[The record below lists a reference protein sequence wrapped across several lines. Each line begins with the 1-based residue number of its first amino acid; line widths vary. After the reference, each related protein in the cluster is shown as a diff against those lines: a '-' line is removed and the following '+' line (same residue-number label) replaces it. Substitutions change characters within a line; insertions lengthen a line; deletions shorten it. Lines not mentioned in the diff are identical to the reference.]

1 MPPCKIKKI
10 QLWALNISAYNCNI
24 EYIPGTKNVVA
35 DFLSRLP
42 TKQVQLKE
50 EEVMD
55 INDNNYEINVIDSSA
70 LKPRS
75 HIDKNMVVDDIPDK
89 TDFQFQDFN
98 MNIEQEKDLT
108 LQELKNQILRGKAP
122 EAINN
127 KHILIENALY
137 YISDV
142 NGDPMVRLYIP
153 SHIKPAVAEQYHD
166 KNGHMGIDK
175 TFEAIRN
182 KYYWPNMFKEMYAYV
197 TTCVACQTRNL
208 TKVRAS
214 MQETPVPPYPF
225 CHIGVDV
232 SGPYPTTL
240 SGNKYIIG
248 FIDLYSGWPEAFSVP
263 AKTTDNVAHL
273 LIEEIIPRH
282 SGIQILTSD
291 NGGENYSKVMQ
302 EVCEELNIKHI
313 KTSFYHPQGNAK
325 LERFH
330 RTLHDI
336 LSKLTKSWICF

>member
-1 MPPCKIKKI
+1 MI
-10 QLWALNISAYNCNI
+10 
-24 EYIPGTKNVVA
+24 
-35 DFLSRLP
+35 FLIR
-42 TKQVQLKE
+42 Q
-50 EEVMD
+50 
-55 INDNNYEINVIDSSA
+55 I
-70 LKPRS
+70 
-75 HIDKNMVVDDIPDK
+75 
-89 TDFQFQDFN
+89 FQFQDIN
-98 MNIEQEKDLT
+98 MNIEQDKYLT
-108 LQELKNQILRGKAP
+108 LQELENQMLRDKAP
-122 EAINN
+122 AAIKN

-153 SHIKPAVAEQYHD
+153 SHIKQAVVEQYHD

-175 TFEAIRN
+175 TLEAIGN
-182 KYYWPNMFKEMYAYV
+182 KYYWPNMFKDSYAYV
-197 TTCVACQTRNL
+197 TTCVACQTRNIK
-208 TKVRAS
+208 KVRAP

-263 AKTTDNVAHL
+263 AKTTNNIAHL

-291 NGGENYSKVMQ
+291 NGDENCSKVMQ

-325 LERFH
+325 IERFYQ
-330 RTLHDI
+330 TLHDI
-336 LSKLTKSWICF
+336 LFKLTAENPKSWDLFLNQALAAIRFNPSDTTKMSPFFALYNKDPVLPLDNILQPRRKYH